1 MVDGHGGQPRIA
13 ILGWGSLLWDES
25 HKDFD
30 ERHEDWKFDGPVLK
44 LEFSRKSVSRG
55 NALTLV
61 IDPAHGQECQVA
73 YAMSKRTD
81 PEEAIADL
89 CAREKTREKYIG
101 CCFADNSRGQC
112 RDPNSIDVICQWAKH
127 KSIDVVLWTDLPGS
141 FDVVP
146 KRDFLNAAVNHVQ
159 QLPPEGKAMAAEY
172 VWRAPDFIATPLRE
186 RLQAEPWFRKS

>member
-1 MVDGHGGQPRIA
+1 VREWRRCGGASFGTRDALCYTGLRVDGHCGQPRIA

-30 ERHEDWKFDGPVLK
+30 ERHEDWKFDGPILK

-61 IDPAHGQECQVA
+61 IDPAHEQECQVA
-73 YAMSKRTD
+73 YALSKRTD

-89 CAREKTREKYIG
+89 CAREKYTG

-112 RDPNSIDVICQWAKH
+112 RDPNSIDVLCQ
-127 KSIDVVLWTDLPGS
+127 
-141 FDVVP
+141 
-146 KRDFLNAAVNHVQ
+146 
-159 QLPPEGKAMAAEY
+159 
-172 VWRAPDFIATPLRE
+172 
-186 RLQAEPWFRKS
+186 